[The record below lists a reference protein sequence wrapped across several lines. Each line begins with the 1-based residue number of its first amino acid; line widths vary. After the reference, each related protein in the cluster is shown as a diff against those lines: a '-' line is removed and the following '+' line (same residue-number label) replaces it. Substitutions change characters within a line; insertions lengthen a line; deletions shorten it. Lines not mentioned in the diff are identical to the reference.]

1 MEFTEMRNKL
11 MENFNEMTKDVD
23 HLFEVAVNKDELW
36 NLYLDSFPAGTNEIY
51 RERRWHDCSCCRQF
65 IKTIGNVVVIKNGEI
80 ITIWDFRTD
89 DSTYQPVLDALSS
102 FIKSHAVSNIFVSKF
117 KKIGTLQ
124 NYEEL
129 ENGKVQ
135 EWTHFYLELPDK
147 FVDRSSRSEGD
158 IKGSF
163 RDTRNVFK
171 RSLDEITMDAID
183 TILELT
189 NSNTLYK
196 GEEWKGVL
204 GEFKK
209 YKKEYDKLTSDVE
222 RDNYAWEQ
230 SVKAGIAIGRIRNH
244 SIGTLL
250 VNVSEE
256 MDLDTAVKKYEQIVA
271 PVNYKRPKAIYTKK
285 MLEDAKKTITE
296 LGYLDSLQR
305 RFANLD
311 DITVNNILFSNRDAA
326 KRIVGADDIF
336 GEMEKDVAVN
346 PRKFSKVDEIPVK
359 DFIENILPTAK
370 DIEIYLENKHT
381 SNMVS
386 LIAPKIKNS
395 KTMFKWNN
403 GFSWAYSG
411 NITDSDITQRV
422 QNAGGRIDGV
432 LRFSHSW
439 NYEGMRNG
447 SLMDLHVFMPGS
459 NQKVEYKN
467 GKEIHDNYG
476 NNERVG
482 WNHRQHL
489 PSGGVQDVDYVNVA
503 PVGYIPVENTTFP
516 SIEKL
521 KEGIYTFK
529 IHNWNFRNPTTGG
542 FKAEIAFDGQVY
554 RFIRREPLQH
564 KEWITLAK
572 LELKNGH
579 FEIIEMMENDTTP
592 IEIWGLKTN
601 QFIPVSAISY
611 SPNYFDEQDGI
622 GHRHLFFF
630 LKDCV
635 NAEEPNGY
643 YNEFL
648 KNELAEHKRV
658 FEALGAKCHVENT
671 EDQLSGIGF
680 SMTKRAELI
689 VKVKGATERI
699 MKVKF

>member
-11 MENFNEMTKDVD
+11 MENFNEMVKDVD
-23 HLFEVAVNKDELW
+23 HLFEVAVDKDELW

-51 RERRWHDCSCCRQF
+51 RERRWHDCSCCHQF

-102 FIKSHAVSNIFVSKF
+102 FIKSHAVSDIFVSKF
-117 KKIGTLQ
+117 KKIGTLK
-124 NYEEL
+124 NYEEM

-135 EWTHFYLELPDK
+135 EWTHFYVELPDNL
-147 FVDRSSRSEGD
+147 VDRSSRSEGD
-158 IKGSF
+158 IKGGF

-171 RSLDEITMDAID
+171 RSLDEITMEAID
-183 TILELT
+183 TILELI

-230 SVKAGIAIGRIRNH
+230 SIKAGIAIGRIRNH

-271 PVNYKRPKAIYTKK
+271 PANYKRPKAIYTKK
-285 MLEDAKKTITE
+285 MLEDAKKIITE

-336 GEMEKDVAVN
+336 GDMEKDVAVN
-346 PRKFSKVDEIPVK
+346 PRKFSKVDEISAT
-359 DFIENILPTAK
+359 DFIDKVIPNAK
-370 DIEIYLENKHT
+370 EVEVFVENKHDK
-381 SNMVS
+381 NFVS
-386 LIAPKIKNS
+386 MIAPYNKDA

-403 GFSWAYSG
+403 GLSWAYTG
-411 NITDSDITQRV
+411 NITDSDMK
-422 QNAGGRIDGV
+422 QNVKAAGGNVDGV
-432 LRFSHSW
+432 LRFSIQW
-439 NYEGMRNG
+439 NESGKDN
-447 SLMDLHVFMPGS
+447 SDLDAHCIEPTGNEIYFGNCRKPEVSKLGGQLDIDITQPNRQMPGKAS
-459 NQKVEYKN
+459 
-467 GKEIHDNYG
+467 
-476 NNERVG
+476 
-482 WNHRQHL
+482 
-489 PSGGVQDVDYVNVA
+489 
-503 PVGYIPVENTTFP
+503 VENITWLDKSRMKPGVYKFFVNQYEARG
-516 SIEKL
+516 SK
-521 KEGIYTFK
+521 
-529 IHNWNFRNPTTGG
+529 G
-542 FKAEIAFDGQVY
+542 FKAEVEFDGEIYSFEYNHPVRGNVQVAEVTMDNNGN
-554 RFIRREPLQH
+554 FTI
-564 KEWITLAK
+564 KEK
-572 LELKNGH
+572 LSGNST
-579 FEIIEMMENDTTP
+579 ISSRN
-592 IEIWGLKTN
+592 IWGVNTN
-601 QFIPVSAISY
+601 QFVPVSVISY

-635 NAEEPNGY
+635 NTEEPNGY

-658 FEALGAKCHVENT
+658 FEALGAKCHVEDT
-671 EDQLSGIGF
+671 VDQLSGIGF

>member
-11 MENFNEMTKDVD
+11 MENFKEMTKDVD
-23 HLFEVAVNKDELW
+23 HLFEVAVDKDEMW

-65 IKTIGNVVVIKNGEI
+65 IKTIGNAVVIKNGKI

-102 FIKSHAVSNIFVSKF
+102 FIKSHAVSDIYVSKF
-117 KKIGTLQ
+117 KKIGTLK
-124 NYEEL
+124 NYEEM
-129 ENGKVQ
+129 ENGKIQ
-135 EWTHFYLELPDK
+135 EWTHFYVELPDNL
-147 FVDRSSRSEGD
+147 VDRSSRSEGD
-158 IKGSF
+158 IKGGF

-171 RSLDEITMDAID
+171 RSLDEIAMDALD
-183 TILELT
+183 TILELI

-196 GEEWKGVL
+196 GEEWKSVL
-204 GEFKK
+204 GEFKR
-209 YKKEYDKLTSDVE
+209 YKKEYDKLNSETE
-222 RDNYAWEQ
+222 KEIYAWEQ

-250 VNVSEE
+250 VNVSEG

-271 PVNYKRPKAIYTKK
+271 PANYKRPKAIYTKK

-296 LGYLDSLQR
+296 LGYMDSLQR

-326 KRIVGADDIF
+326 KRITGADDIF

-346 PRKFSKVDEIPVK
+346 PRKFSKVEEISTT
-359 DFIENILPTAK
+359 DFISKVIPTAK
-370 DIEIYLENKHT
+370 EVEVFVENKHDK
-381 SNMVS
+381 NFVS
-386 LIAPKIKNS
+386 MIAPCNKEA

-403 GFSWAYSG
+403 GLSWAYTG
-411 NITDSDITQRV
+411 NITDSDMK
-422 QNAGGRIDGV
+422 QNVKAAGGNVDGV
-432 LRFSHSW
+432 LRFSIQW
-439 NYEGMRNG
+439 NESGKDNSDLDAHCIEPTKNEIYFGNCRKPNMS
-447 SLMDLHVFMPGS
+447 SLGGQLDIDITKPNTQMPGKPS
-459 NQKVEYKN
+459 VENITWADKSQM
-467 GKEIHDNYG
+467 
-476 NNERVG
+476 RVG
-482 WNHRQHL
+482 T
-489 PSGGVQDVDYVNVA
+489 YKFFVNQYA
-503 PVGYIPVENTTFP
+503 ARG
-516 SIEKL
+516 SK
-521 KEGIYTFK
+521 
-529 IHNWNFRNPTTGG
+529 G
-542 FKAEIAFDGQVY
+542 FKAEIEFDGEIHSFEYNHPVSGNVQVAEVTLDSNGN
-554 RFIRREPLQH
+554 FTI
-564 KEWITLAK
+564 KEKLSGSSTITSR
-572 LELKNGH
+572 N
-579 FEIIEMMENDTTP
+579 
-592 IEIWGLKTN
+592 IWGVNTN
-601 QFIPVSAISY
+601 QFVPVSVISY

-635 NAEEPNGY
+635 NTEEPNGY

-658 FEALGAKCHVENT
+658 FEALGAKCHVEDT